1 MTQSSSGWQ
10 RSDMLCT
17 AGLWMT
23 LYLMLLKSRSYVC
36 GDVTLGK
43 PRDTQC
49 SDVLATMTIDYV
61 AATAAAQYGDVGD
74 VWTNAVGASSFRAP

>member
-1 MTQSSSGWQ
+1 
-10 RSDMLCT
+10 
-17 AGLWMT
+17 
-23 LYLMLLKSRSYVC
+23 MLLKSRSYVC

-74 VWTNAVGASSFRAP
+74 VWTNAVGASSFRAPIAAEKLAAHNEPHRACRYRCSE